1 MRICR
6 GIPAPLD
13 GARALTIGSFDGLHM
28 GHQALVRQTT
38 SLAKDLGLNAALL
51 SFHPHPRSFFRP
63 EQAPSRVLPWRDR
76 WLSLQTQNMQEV
88 FILRFNAALAALSA
102 EQFVHDVLLGQLNM
116 RALVVGEDFRFGQ
129 RRVGD
134 VALLEHMSRRHGFTL
149 FPVPI
154 VQSEGARSS
163 SSALRAAIERGDMP
177 QVRALLKGPYLLSA
191 RVSHGQKLGRT
202 LGFPTL
208 NLRMPEDLAA
218 RGIYAVWVHG
228 LTERPLPGVASLG
241 RRPTVED
248 QGRLLLEV
256 HVLDWSGDA
265 YGRCVRIELAQHLR
279 GEAKFTDLA
288 LMTQQMHRDLDQAR
302 DVLSSNPASPN
313 PSLPLGRTT

>member
-6 GIPAPLD
+6 GIPAALEGD
-13 GARALTIGSFDGLHM
+13 RALTIGSFDGLHM

-38 SLAKDLGLNAALL
+38 SLAAEMGLRAALL
-51 SFHPHPRSFFRP
+51 SFHPHPRAFFRP

-76 WLSLQTQNMQEV
+76 WLSLRVQRMQEV
-88 FILRFNAALAALSA
+88 FILRFNARLSALTA
-102 EQFVHDVLLGQLNM
+102 EQFVEDVLLRQLSM

-129 RRVGD
+129 RRAGD
-134 VALLEHMSRRHGFTL
+134 VSLLERMSRRHGFVL
-149 FPVPI
+149 HPVPI
-154 VQSEGARSS
+154 VESEGSRSS
-163 SSALRAAIERGDMP
+163 SSALRAAIELGDMD
-177 QVRALLKGPYLLSA
+177 QVRALLQGPYVLSA

-228 LTERPLPGVASLG
+228 LNARPLPGVASLG

-248 QGRLLLEV
+248 EGRLLLEV
-256 HVLDWSGDA
+256 HVLDWQGDA

-279 GEAKFTDLA
+279 KEAKFTDLA
-288 LMTQQMHRDLDQAR
+288 LMTQQMHLDLKQAR
-302 DVLSSNPASPN
+302 DVLSSNPSLLLGC
-313 PSLPLGRTT
+313 PS